1 MKVNVAEIIEKLKQI
16 KNLKTDK
23 DVASF
28 LRKITPNAL
37 NNFKRKNSLGAF
49 LEKVIFVANN
59 KDNSIS
65 FDFLLYS
72 NKNTLIEYKNYEPIK
87 KDDKLEEQ
95 FELFK
100 SFLNWKD
107 GINKKEEIVIQM
119 EINNAN

>member
-28 LRKITPNAL
+28 LEITPNAL

-87 KDDKLEEQ
+87 KDDKLNYH
-95 FELFK
+95 L
-100 SFLNWKD
+100 
-107 GINKKEEIVIQM
+107 
-119 EINNAN
+119 